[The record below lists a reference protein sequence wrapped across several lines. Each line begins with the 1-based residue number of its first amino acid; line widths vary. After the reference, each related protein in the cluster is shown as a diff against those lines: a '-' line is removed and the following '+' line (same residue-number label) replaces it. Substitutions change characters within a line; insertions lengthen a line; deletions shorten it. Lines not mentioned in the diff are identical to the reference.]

1 MKNLFEPDTINL
13 SEFSVPTEVEQ
24 WGWYISVSFSRS
36 SSSNF
41 SRAIYLAK
49 NADYF
54 LQTDFSGQDIFQAFY
69 RSNPTSYLNF
79 IQLYELIS
87 NWKSTFVMING
98 QLVDRKLVSGLNYCY
113 GDRCRSGRSDFCFGA
128 SMFTKNPFGCHR
140 LQISAFN
147 NPWWSFS
154 HLQNNMYYIHKNESA
169 NHIRE
174 YKTLY
179 TLCPSY
185 PGDDYINKVI
195 NDLPD
200 KLTQEQF
207 YNLSQQNSLTDTYQ
221 QPYDQQPQP
230 NITINQLEYKQG
242 LSISPKSKIIT
253 LILVI
258 FLGFLGIH
266 RFYAGK
272 VGTGIIWF
280 LTAGFFVFGWI
291 YDIIKIAS
299 GTFTDGMG
307 FTIRK

>member
-1 MKNLFEPDTINL
+1 MSLYALYLRK
-13 SEFSVPTEVEQ
+13 
-24 WGWYISVSFSRS
+24 SRS
-36 SSSNF
+36 DDPEKSVEETL
-41 SRAIYLAK
+41 RRHREILDKYAIENGIDVK
-49 NADYF
+49 PE
-54 LQTDFSGQDIFQAFY
+54 DI
-69 RSNPTSYLNF
+69 
-79 IQLYELIS
+79 YEE
-87 NWKSTFVMING
+87 V
-98 QLVDRKLVSGLNYCY
+98 VSGESLYS
-113 GDRCRSGRSDFCFGA
+113 RPE
-128 SMFTKNPFGCHR
+128 MLR
-140 LQISAFN
+140 L
-147 NPWWSFS
+147 
-154 HLQNNMYYIHKNESA
+154 LESV
-169 NHIRE
+169 E
-174 YKTLY
+174 
-179 TLCPSY
+179 
-185 PGDDYINKVI
+185 
-195 NDLPD
+195 
-200 KLTQEQF
+200 
-207 YNLSQQNSLTDTYQ
+207 NSLTDTYQ